1 MDGFGGA
8 MVLGEVE
15 GTACVDCRRV
25 YCVYCVGL
33 RGVGLRGVGRGF
45 DKVIRVRQH
54 FFDVLGQVGLVLFG
68 SLFMFFRTCDSV
80 RISFWYRLSISNF
93 CFSKV
98 MTLDLRLQ
106 FSVSSVEI

>member
-1 MDGFGGA
+1 

-68 SLFMFFRTCDSV
+68 SLFYVLQNV
-80 RISFWYRLSISNF
+80 RQRPDFILVPALHIKFL
-93 CFSKV
+93 
-98 MTLDLRLQ
+98 LL
-106 FSVSSVEI
+106 